1 VVREQGIEMNIQ
13 RLAALTRK
21 EIIQMLR
28 DRRFI
33 TLFLSIAFIQLFV
46 YGYSASKTVYHLPL
60 AVVDQSRGAA
70 SQDFVQAL
78 VNSQYFNVT
87 MSLESQAE
95 IVQAIDRGQ
104 VKAGVVIPADFA
116 AEITRGG
123 ASVLFILD
131 GSDQFA
137 VGSAYSAANAVAQSY
152 GLKIS
157 AENHSRGDPA
167 SGGGALPIN
176 TSIRALYNPDL
187 NDRWFVIPGIIGM
200 ILQTLAVEQAAIFVV
215 RDREWGT
222 LEQILATPVRRLE
235 LILSKLIPL
244 LALCLVTLG
253 ISVGLGVLWFGVPFQ
268 GSLFLYFWLGLLF
281 IASCLG
287 LGLVI
292 STRAN
297 TQYEASA
304 SSLIFMLFGLM
315 LSGLFYPRIG
325 MPLIPQLLGDIAPL
339 TYFLR
344 ISRGIYSKGVGL
356 NFLWGD
362 ALALA
367 IYLLIVV
374 AIAARRFKMRLD

>member
-1 VVREQGIEMNIQ
+1 MNLQ
-13 RLAALTRK
+13 RLVALTRK
-21 EIIQMLR
+21 ETILILR

-33 TLFLSIAFIQLFV
+33 VLFLGIAFVQLLV

-60 AVVDQSRGAA
+60 AVVDQSHSVQ

-78 VNSQYFNVT
+78 VNSQYFDATVY
-87 MSLESQAE
+87 LQSQE
-95 IVQAIDRGQ
+95 DVVQAIGRGQ

-116 AEITRGG
+116 TGTSQGSADI
-123 ASVLFILD
+123 LFVLD

-137 VGSAYSAANAVAQSY
+137 VGSAYSAANTVAQSR
-152 GLKIS
+152 GLQLA
-157 AENHSRGDPA
+157 AENQARSDPGA
-167 SGGGALPIN
+167 GGSGALPLVA
-176 TSIRALYNPDL
+176 SIRALYNPDL
-187 NDRWFVIPGIIGM
+187 NDKWFVIPGIIGM

-215 RDREWGT
+215 RDHEWGT
-222 LEQILATPVRRLE
+222 YEQILATPVRRLE
-235 LILSKLIPL
+235 LILSKLVPL
-244 LALCLVTLG
+244 LVLLVLVLG
-253 ISVGLGVLWFGVPFQ
+253 MSTAIGIFWFGVPFQ
-268 GSLFLYFWLGLLF
+268 GNLLLFFLLGLLF

-304 SSLIFMLFGLM
+304 SSLIFMLFGLL

-325 MPLIPQLLGDIAPL
+325 MPLIPQLIGDIAPL

-344 ISRGIYSKGVGL
+344 ISRGIFSKGIGIS
-356 NFLWGD
+356 FLWSD
-362 ALALA
+362 ALALV
-367 IYLLIVV
+367 IYLLITV

>member
-1 VVREQGIEMNIQ
+1 MNIQ
-13 RLAALTRK
+13 RLTALTRK

-33 TLFLSIAFIQLFV
+33 GLFLGIAFIQLFV
-46 YGYSASKTVYHLPL
+46 YGYSASKTVYHMPL
-60 AVVDQSRGAA
+60 AIADQSRSLE
-70 SQDFVQAL
+70 SQNFIQAL
-78 VNSQYFNVT
+78 TNSQYFDAT
-87 MSLESQAE
+87 MYVQSQAD

-116 AEITRGG
+116 SNENRG
-123 ASVLFILD
+123 AANVLFVLD

-137 VGSAYSAANAVAQSY
+137 VGSAYSAANAIAQNY
-152 GLKIS
+152 GLRIGALS
-157 AENHSRGDPA
+157 T
-167 SGGGALPIN
+167 SGGGAAGLPIHA
-176 TSIRALYNPDL
+176 SIRALYNPDL

-222 LEQILATPVRRLE
+222 LEQILATPVRQLE
-235 LILSKLIPL
+235 LILSKVIPL
-244 LALCLVTLG
+244 LVLCTLTLG
-253 ISVGLGVLWFGVPFQ
+253 MSIGLGVFWFGVPFQ
-268 GSLFLYFWLGLLF
+268 GNLFLYFWLALLF

-325 MPLIPQLLGDIAPL
+325 MPLIPQLIGDLAPL

-344 ISRGIYSKGVGL
+344 ISRGIYTKGIGISFV
-356 NFLWGD
+356 WGD
-362 ALALA
+362 ALALG
-367 IYLLIVV
+367 IYLLIVI